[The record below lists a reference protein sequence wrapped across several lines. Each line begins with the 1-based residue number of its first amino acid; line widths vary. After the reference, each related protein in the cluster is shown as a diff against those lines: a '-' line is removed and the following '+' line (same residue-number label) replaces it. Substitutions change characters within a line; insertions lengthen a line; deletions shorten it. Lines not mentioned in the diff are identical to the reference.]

1 MFFICRLF
9 YSQMCIFTFC
19 LNTWDKNDNSARPL
33 SLHAAS
39 CFFLLHFPLFDLTCS
54 PTPLGVVRVH
64 FVCVRACACARVHA
78 DDAPHPED
86 RPRACVCVYA
96 RAPTRK
102 MINYVNQNVK
112 MLRTARTN
120 TLQQFLCVCGLANE
134 CLIVLALTLDRDPAW
149 SVLHPSIH
157 PPITHTH
164 THHPLSSSATL
175 WHIGSI
181 SKYKIKQIWL
191 ANLTWPISN
200 RVFLFTRLPV

>member
-1 MFFICRLF
+1 MPRRAFLVAVTELVYAATAGMDWLKVGINTGLIELADYKKKFAMFFICRLF

-134 CLIVLALTLDRDPAW
+134 CLIVLALTLDRDPA
-149 SVLHPSIH
+149 
-157 PPITHTH
+157 
-164 THHPLSSSATL
+164 
-175 WHIGSI
+175 
-181 SKYKIKQIWL
+181 
-191 ANLTWPISN
+191 
-200 RVFLFTRLPV
+200 